1 MKIRKVFSLLFAFHI
16 VSLIHAH
23 IIILSNN
30 DTHIDKAAAFG
41 PRLTRRGIIGNMFRP
56 PEYSEEGCVP
66 LTEENKPAIKDW
78 IAIVERGGCSFVEKV
93 RSLQASGAKAV
104 IIGDKHYNG
113 WVTMYA
119 TGDASDIRIPSVYV
133 AQYQFLSLLQHLSDV
148 NENQDTPVFIR
159 ITENELFS
167 WTYSD
172 LFLLF
177 AVLIP
182 SSILYATYLAWRV
195 RQDSQAQQHLQQQQQ
210 QLQQDGEQWTVKD
223 VVSNLPVHSFHR
235 EKDIPIDECIICL
248 EEYSEGDKIR
258 TLPCKHLFHS
268 TCIQAWLNRKHFCP
282 ICKYDVCR
290 NRYQQPQA
298 NERTPLLSL
307 V

>member
-1 MKIRKVFSLLFAFHI
+1 MKIKRLFSLLFAFNI
-16 VSLIHAH
+16 VGLIQAH

-41 PRLTRRGIIGNMFRP
+41 PRLTKRGILGNMFRP
-56 PEYSEEGCVP
+56 PEHSNEGCIP
-66 LTEENKPAIKDW
+66 LKEENKPAIKDW

-113 WVTMYA
+113 WITMYA
-119 TGDASDIRIPSVYV
+119 TGDASDIQIPSVYV
-133 AQYQFLSLLQHLSDV
+133 AQYQFLSLLQHLTDV
-148 NENQDTPVFIR
+148 NEYGDTPVFIR

-172 LFLLF
+172 LFLF
-177 AVLIP
+177 CAVLIP
-182 SSILYATYLAWRV
+182 SSILYAIYLAWRV
-195 RQDSQAQQHLQQQQQ
+195 RQDSEAQQHLQQQQN
-210 QLQQDGEQWTVKD
+210 GEQWTVKN
-223 VVSNLPVHSFHR
+223 VFSKLPVHSFHR

-248 EEYSEGDKIR
+248 EEYSEGEIIR

-282 ICKYDVCR
+282 ICKYDVCN
-290 NRYQQPQA
+290 NRYQQA